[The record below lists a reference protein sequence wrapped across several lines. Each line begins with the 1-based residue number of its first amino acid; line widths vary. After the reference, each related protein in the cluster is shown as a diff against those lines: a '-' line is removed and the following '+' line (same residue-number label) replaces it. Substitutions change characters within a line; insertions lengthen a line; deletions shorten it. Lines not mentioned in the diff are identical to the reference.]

1 MCYLP
6 LLDMNTASLRIQ
18 IESLL
23 EKWGV
28 AESYIPYLS
37 TTGLFFGVLILSGL
51 AFFITRHVIIRII
64 KRIIHKTTVTW
75 DDIFVSKKVFEPL
88 AYIVPAIIIGG
99 TAPHIFQE
107 FPGLIPYVEDL
118 VSIIVILTL
127 MVVISSILSAIET
140 IILSFS
146 EYKDKPIASFIQLGK
161 IINYIVSGMLV
172 LSILLG
178 KEALSLFGAVGALTA
193 VLLLIFR
200 DTLLGLVASIQMAGN
215 DMIRVGDWVEMHDYG
230 ADGTVMNINLTTV
243 KIRNF
248 DNTITTVPTYAF
260 ISHSFKNW
268 RGMSE
273 TGARRIKRHVW
284 IKQTS
289 IRYADKELLEKL
301 QRIPMMQEVIV
312 SINEKQFNEES
323 ISDKKWTTF
332 GLYRHYLVAYLKK
345 HPKLN
350 NDFTT
355 MVRQLQPTEKG
366 VPLEIYCFADTT
378 QWVEYE
384 TIQSYVM
391 DHVLAAAPVFDLEV
405 AQTPTTKDMEGK
417 ALLAG
422 IGQE

>member
-1 MCYLP
+1 MRYLP
-6 LLDMNTASLRIQ
+6 LLDMTTASLSIQ
-18 IESLL
+18 LESLL

-37 TTGLFFGVLILSGL
+37 TTGLFVGVLILSGL

-64 KRIIHKTTVTW
+64 KRIIHKTAVTW

-99 TAPHIFQE
+99 TAPHIFKE
-107 FPGLIPYVEDL
+107 FPAMIPYVEDL
-118 VSIIVILTL
+118 VSIIVIFTV

-215 DMIRVGDWVEMHDYG
+215 DMIRVGDWVEMQDYG

-273 TGARRIKRHVW
+273 TGARRIKRYVW

-289 IRYADKELLEKL
+289 IRYADKGLLERL
-301 QRIPMMQEVIV
+301 QRIPLMQEVIV
-312 SINEKQFNEES
+312 SVNESQYNEES

-332 GLYRHYLVAYLKK
+332 GLYRHYLVAYLEK

-350 NDFTT
+350 NEFTT

-384 TIQSYVM
+384 NIQSDVM
-391 DHVLAAAPVFDLEV
+391 DHVLAAAPIFDLEI

-422 IGQE
+422 ISRD